1 MRVQI
6 KLVIRDNLA
15 GNLFEVGKVAIDRNL
30 LLRKQ
35 KDLYITI
42 VKYLGTWDQI
52 QIAPEQT
59 IDSLSNALRASKEKM
74 VELALVV

>member
-15 GNLFEVGKVAIDRNL
+15 GNLFEVGKVVINRNL

-35 KDLYITI
+35 KDIYITI
-42 VKYLGTWDQI
+42 V
-52 QIAPEQT
+52 
-59 IDSLSNALRASKEKM
+59 
-74 VELALVV
+74 

>member
-1 MRVQI
+1 MLLFGFVLELVREALVRVQI

-42 VKYLGTWDQI
+42 V
-52 QIAPEQT
+52 
-59 IDSLSNALRASKEKM
+59 
-74 VELALVV
+74 